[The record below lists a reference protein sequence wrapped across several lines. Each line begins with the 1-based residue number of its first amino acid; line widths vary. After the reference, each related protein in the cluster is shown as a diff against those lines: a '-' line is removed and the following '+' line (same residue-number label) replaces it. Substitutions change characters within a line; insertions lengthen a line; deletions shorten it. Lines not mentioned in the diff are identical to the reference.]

1 MTISSN
7 HASEKY
13 HIYLTGSNAF
23 LLSNDL
29 ATLFTGRTFSV
40 EIFPFSFKEFV
51 SYFEHTDIQK
61 AFDEY
66 SMQGGMVGSYLYD
79 TTEEK
84 YNYIKEVFKTLIIRD
99 IFSQIFLLMMHEI
112 SVLKN
117 LTLCKNCKPVNFFL
131 SAKKFD

>member
-1 MTISSN
+1 MKILQRHDFLDILIRTI
-7 HASEKY
+7 KTPDVKVL
-13 HIYLTGSNAF
+13 I
-23 LLSNDL
+23 
-29 ATLFTGRTFSV
+29 
-40 EIFPFSFKEFV
+40 SFKEFV

-66 SMQGGMVGSYLYD
+66 SMQGGMAGSYLYD

-84 YNYIKEVFKTLIIRD
+84 YNYIKEVFETLIIRD